1 MTEAGARP
9 KPSGIA
15 EKQPGTGQDTQINSP
30 QTTPQSQ
37 TARKIPAVIRFSA
50 AC

>member
-1 MTEAGARP
+1 MTEAGTRS
-9 KPSGIA
+9 KPSSIA
-15 EKQPGTGQDTQINSP
+15 EKQPGTRQDTKINSP

-37 TARKIPAVIRFSA
+37 TAWKIPAVIRSSA